1 MVSALDESVRQ
12 IVTTLKKKGLYDN
25 SIIIFTTDNGG
36 AAGGLDA
43 SAGSNY
49 PLRGAK
55 NTLWEGG
62 VRGVGFVHSP
72 LIKKRGE
79 INCLHPLILISRF
92 QDAVTTFFFLVKYK
106 LLNSKLLIRQ
116 SYAGLFVY
124 CNNLL
129 GYFYVHSVLLLNLL
143 SFSVRAFL
151 GPQNLCFCHHWL
163 TGRPFLF
170 LDM

>member
-12 IVTTLKKKGLYDN
+12 IVTTLKRKGLYDN

-36 AAGGLDA
+36 AAGGLDS

-72 LIKKRGE
+72 LLKKRGKIE
-79 INCLHPLILISRF
+79 VVYIHDF
-92 QDAVTTFFFLVKYK
+92 FTF
-106 LLNSKLLIRQ
+106 LLFSLLR
-116 SYAGLFVY
+116 SLE
-124 CNNLL
+124 
-129 GYFYVHSVLLLNLL
+129 
-143 SFSVRAFL
+143 
-151 GPQNLCFCHHWL
+151 
-163 TGRPFLF
+163 
-170 LDM
+170 

>member
-1 MVSALDESVRQ
+1 MISCQYLKENPHTDHNDVCVLGMVSALDESVRQ

-25 SIIIFTTDNGG
+25 SIIIFTTDNGA

-72 LIKKRGE
+72 LLKKRGK
-79 INCLHPLILISRF
+79 NSRF
-92 QDAVTTFFFLVKYK
+92 
-106 LLNSKLLIRQ
+106 
-116 SYAGLFVY
+116 
-124 CNNLL
+124 
-129 GYFYVHSVLLLNLL
+129 LLL
-143 SFSVRAFL
+143 
-151 GPQNLCFCHHWL
+151 
-163 TGRPFLF
+163 
-170 LDM
+170 

>member
-25 SIIIFTTDNGG
+25 SIIIFTTDNGA

-49 PLRGAK
+49 PLRGSK

-72 LIKKRGE
+72 LIKKRGTNNISLQWISDMNLYRFE
-79 INCLHPLILISRF
+79 HSLNLFFPAHFRSSFNCLATWFRL
-92 QDAVTTFFFLVKYK
+92 VT
-106 LLNSKLLIRQ
+106 
-116 SYAGLFVY
+116 
-124 CNNLL
+124 NLL
-129 GYFYVHSVLLLNLL
+129 CSGWRRRERSGTN
-143 SFSVRAFL
+143 
-151 GPQNLCFCHHWL
+151 
-163 TGRPFLF
+163 
-170 LDM
+170 

>member
-1 MVSALDESVRQ
+1 MDSSKRGFSLPSCLVSNSSSKHKTYIDHDNNSVLGMVSALDESVRH

-36 AAGGLDA
+36 AAGGLDD

-72 LIKKRGE
+72 LLKKRGE
-79 INCLHPLILISRF
+79 TYCTHFFRF
-92 QDAVTTFFFLVKYK
+92 R
-106 LLNSKLLIRQ
+106 LL
-116 SYAGLFVY
+116 
-124 CNNLL
+124 
-129 GYFYVHSVLLLNLL
+129 
-143 SFSVRAFL
+143 
-151 GPQNLCFCHHWL
+151 
-163 TGRPFLF
+163 
-170 LDM
+170 

>member
-25 SIIIFTTDNGG
+25 SIIIFTTDNGA

-49 PLRGAK
+49 PLRGSK

-72 LIKKRGE
+72 LIKKRGKKKM
-79 INCLHPLILISRF
+79 IHMWTSDL
-92 QDAVTTFFFLVKYK
+92 K
-106 LLNSKLLIRQ
+106 LLRFERS
-116 SYAGLFVY
+116 
-124 CNNLL
+124 
-129 GYFYVHSVLLLNLL
+129 LNLF
-143 SFSVRAFL
+143 FSRTFQGEFQL
-151 GPQNLCFCHHWL
+151 PCYTLQTGYQPSTLWL
-163 TGRPFLF
+163 AAT
-170 LDM
+170 

>member
-25 SIIIFTTDNGG
+25 SIIIFTTDNGA

-72 LIKKRGE
+72 LLKKRGK
-79 INCLHPLILISRF
+79 NLRF
-92 QDAVTTFFFLVKYK
+92 
-106 LLNSKLLIRQ
+106 
-116 SYAGLFVY
+116 
-124 CNNLL
+124 
-129 GYFYVHSVLLLNLL
+129 LLL
-143 SFSVRAFL
+143 
-151 GPQNLCFCHHWL
+151 
-163 TGRPFLF
+163 
-170 LDM
+170 

>member
-12 IVTTLKKKGLYDN
+12 IVTTLKRKGLYDN
-25 SIIIFTTDNGG
+25 SIIIFTTDNGA

-72 LIKKRGE
+72 LLKKRGKIFE
-79 INCLHPLILISRF
+79 CRHF
-92 QDAVTTFFFLVKYK
+92 
-106 LLNSKLLIRQ
+106 
-116 SYAGLFVY
+116 
-124 CNNLL
+124 
-129 GYFYVHSVLLLNLL
+129 
-143 SFSVRAFL
+143 
-151 GPQNLCFCHHWL
+151 LCFCCFGN
-163 TGRPFLF
+163 GRFKVEIIIKYRIHSIFTKYCHVYENTMFLRF
-170 LDM
+170 ENAF

>member
-25 SIIIFTTDNGG
+25 SIIIFTTDNGA

-49 PLRGAK
+49 PLRGSK

-72 LIKKRGE
+72 LIKKRGKNE
-79 INCLHPLILISRF
+79 IIHMW
-92 QDAVTTFFFLVKYK
+92 T
-106 LLNSKLLIRQ
+106 
-116 SYAGLFVY
+116 
-124 CNNLL
+124 
-129 GYFYVHSVLLLNLL
+129 
-143 SFSVRAFL
+143 
-151 GPQNLCFCHHWL
+151 
-163 TGRPFLF
+163 
-170 LDM
+170 